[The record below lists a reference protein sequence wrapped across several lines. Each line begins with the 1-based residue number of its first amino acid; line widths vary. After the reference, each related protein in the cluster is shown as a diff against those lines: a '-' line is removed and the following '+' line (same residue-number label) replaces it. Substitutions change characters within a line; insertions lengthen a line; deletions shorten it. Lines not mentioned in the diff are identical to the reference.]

1 MSSVLFRLGRY
12 SFDHPFRI
20 LGAWLLVIAAV
31 VALLVTQPRVISSG
45 LTLDDTPSQQVMDS
59 ISATMPQ
66 AQGTQG
72 SLVFT
77 SADGARVDI
86 TERAAAI
93 VAALDATHD
102 TGFVVDR
109 VGKLEEQR
117 AEVDGR
123 IREQV
128 ETKVAAELS
137 PQLAA
142 LGSSLDAAA
151 AAVPPDQRDASSLV
165 AELDGMAARAK
176 TLSTATPSDQID
188 GSTALFAD
196 LEVLVSRL
204 KAAGAIQALT
214 LQAPSGE
221 MSDPRITVDEAV
233 AKARTTALAD
243 LDRLTSGT
251 SPQGEPLL
259 VGGRAYRN
267 VLVSTDGRTAVASV
281 LLTDQVSDLPE
292 GVVDSMLEAAGAA
305 AGAAGLEMSAST
317 SLLPAEP
324 PLGGHEALG
333 LLIAAVVLILALGSL
348 VAAGLPILTAL
359 AGVFIGVGGAFA
371 LSANFHMTT
380 STPALGLMIGLAV
393 GIDYALFVVHKH
405 RSLIIRTGRSARDV
419 VGEAVG
425 TAGSAV
431 LFAGLTVVI
440 ALLGLL
446 TLGIAFVNTMALT
459 AATTVTLAVLI
470 ALTALPALLGLVGE
484 RVASNRARQSARRP
498 GRHRIAN
505 GWVSAVTRR
514 PWLTIL
520 GVVALLG
527 LVALPAPGLDL
538 GMPSGAVAQAGSPQ
552 RTSYD
557 AITKA
562 FGEGTNAPLIVLA
575 RERGKTPF
583 DQAKLLS
590 TQQALADMDGVVDVA
605 LMGSSPDSELAIYQ
619 VTPEGGP
626 NDESTAELVT
636 RLRSVPLP
644 EVGLLGVT
652 GLTAMNIDLSEA
664 LADAIPV
671 YVVLVVVLSLLV
683 LLVVFRS
690 LLVTLAATFGFLLTM
705 AAVAG
710 LVVTV
715 FGNPDWTWVVGVDRP
730 GPILPFLPIMATG
743 ILYGLANDYQLFL
756 GTSIREDYVR
766 GADPRASIRSGFV
779 HAGRVVVAAAIIM
792 VAVFG
797 GFVLSSDTTIRQ
809 FGFALSAGVL
819 IDAFLI
825 RMTLI
830 PALLHLAGERA
841 WWLPRWLDDILPT
854 LDIEGNRLHHGRST
868 PPDPTTPAAAA
879 PAEEPQVA
887 ATVRAGGP

>member
-1 MSSVLFRLGRY
+1 M
-12 SFDHPFRI
+12 
-20 LGAWLLVIAAV
+20 
-31 VALLVTQPRVISSG
+31 
-45 LTLDDTPSQQVMDS
+45 
-59 ISATMPQ
+59 
-66 AQGTQG
+66 
-72 SLVFT
+72 
-77 SADGARVDI
+77 
-86 TERAAAI
+86 
-93 VAALDATHD
+93 
-102 TGFVVDR
+102 
-109 VGKLEEQR
+109 
-117 AEVDGR
+117 
-123 IREQV
+123 
-128 ETKVAAELS
+128 
-137 PQLAA
+137 
-142 LGSSLDAAA
+142 
-151 AAVPPDQRDASSLV
+151 
-165 AELDGMAARAK
+165 
-176 TLSTATPSDQID
+176 
-188 GSTALFAD
+188 
-196 LEVLVSRL
+196 
-204 KAAGAIQALT
+204 
-214 LQAPSGE
+214 
-221 MSDPRITVDEAV
+221 
-233 AKARTTALAD
+233 
-243 LDRLTSGT
+243 
-251 SPQGEPLL
+251 
-259 VGGRAYRN
+259 
-267 VLVSTDGRTAVASV
+267 
-281 LLTDQVSDLPE
+281 
-292 GVVDSMLEAAGAA
+292 
-305 AGAAGLEMSAST
+305 
-317 SLLPAEP
+317 
-324 PLGGHEALG
+324 
-333 LLIAAVVLILALGSL
+333 
-348 VAAGLPILTAL
+348 
-359 AGVFIGVGGAFA
+359 
-371 LSANFHMTT
+371 
-380 STPALGLMIGLAV
+380 
-393 GIDYALFVVHKH
+393 
-405 RSLIIRTGRSARDV
+405 
-419 VGEAVG
+419 GEAVG